1 MRVGDI
7 IESGTLELGVPLPPS
22 ARHAFEAYYTLLEQR
37 GETVN
42 LTAITGEEEVAK
54 MHFLDSLAVLKA
66 ADFKNTRLI
75 DIGSGA
81 GLPGV
86 PIKLAEPSTNI
97 TLLDAT
103 KSRVTFISELCA
115 ALGIAAACIHARAEE
130 SSRTQEMREHFDIAV
145 ARAVARLDVLCELC
159 VPFVRVGGLFLA
171 MKSANFAAELDEA
184 LSVAQILGVVHT
196 KSIKYTIPGTE
207 IERSLVV
214 FEKMAATP
222 SEYPRRYAKIKKHRS
237 SPNRRNVGEK

>member
-1 MRVGDI
+1 MGVGDI
-7 IESGTLELGVPLPPS
+7 IESGALELGVPLPLS
-22 ARHAFEAYYTLLEQR
+22 ARHAFETYYTFLEQR

-54 MHFLDSLAVLKA
+54 MHILDSLAVLKA
-66 ADFKNTRLI
+66 ADFRNAHVI

-81 GLPGV
+81 GFPGV
-86 PIKLAEPSTNI
+86 PIKLAEPSIDI

-103 KSRVTFISELCA
+103 GSRVTFISELCV
-115 ALGIAAACIHARAEE
+115 ALDIAATCIHARAEE
-130 SSRTQEMREHFDIAV
+130 LSRTQEMREHFDIAV

-171 MKSANFAAELDEA
+171 MKSANYAAELDEA
-184 LSVAQILGVVHT
+184 LSIAQILGAVPANSV
-196 KSIKYTIPGTE
+196 KYILPGTE

-214 FEKMAATP
+214 FEKVAATP
-222 SEYPRRYAKIKKHRS
+222 FEYPRRYARIKKHRS
-237 SPNRRNVGEK
+237 PPNRGNVGEE

>member
-1 MRVGDI
+1 MEVADI
-7 IESGTLELGVPLPPS
+7 VESGALELGVPLPPS
-22 ARHAFEAYYTLLEQR
+22 ARQAFETYYTLLAQR

-66 ADFKNTRLI
+66 ADFKNAHVI

-81 GLPGV
+81 GFPGV
-86 PIKLAEPSTNI
+86 PIKLAEPSIDI

-103 KSRVTFISELCA
+103 GSRVTFMSELCA
-115 ALGIAAACIHARAEE
+115 ALDITATCIQARAEE

-145 ARAVARLDVLCELC
+145 ARGVARLDVLCELC
-159 VPFVRVGGLFLA
+159 LPFIRVGGLFLA
-171 MKSANFAAELDEA
+171 MKGADFATELDEA
-184 LSVAQILGVVHT
+184 MSVVQILGSVPSKPIT
-196 KSIKYTIPGTE
+196 YTIPGTE
-207 IERSLVV
+207 IERTIII

-222 SEYPRRYAKIKKHRS
+222 AEYPRRYARIKKTPIFPQKRS
-237 SPNRRNVGEK
+237 TGEK